1 MSQTFRLRKP
11 VPAEKA
17 ERSYWIQSSGMSE
30 ADYLPA
36 LHGHIDA
43 EIAIVGGG
51 LTGLWTA
58 WRIKELNPDADVVI
72 LEADFCGS
80 GASGRNGGQVHTW
93 FGSLDY
99 LRSVV
104 GRKEAIR
111 LARATRDAI
120 AEMQQ
125 LQADGV
131 LEMDLRLGGFVSVS
145 VAEAHDGG
153 WSEKLAELE
162 TIGEEPFEAMG
173 RERAQEVS
181 AAATSREGVFEQF
194 SGTMDPF
201 KLSRSLRDQLV
212 SRGVRIYEQSPVV
225 EFRTGSPSVFV
236 TASGS
241 VTAERVLLATG
252 AWAGSIPQI
261 NRSIYTVDG
270 QVVTTEPIPELLDKI
285 GMEPG
290 RAISDS
296 QMQVLYLQRTVDDR
310 LLLGQGSG
318 LPVYK
323 DQLGQRT
330 NHNPR
335 LQEDVTA
342 ELRRMYPQLKNVAI
356 DYSWAGPI
364 DISASHL
371 PIIDTLS
378 KAPNVLYCVGW
389 TGTALAQI
397 PVVARMLAARLLDVD
412 DEWSRSP
419 LADQSD
425 RITTVFP
432 EPFRYIGA
440 NVVRKAVQRRVVRE
454 RAGKRVAWPTRA
466 LISLMPRYR
475 EPAQEYVPT
484 ERS

>member
-1 MSQTFRLRKP
+1 MSQTFRLRQP
-11 VPAEKA
+11 VPAEAA
-17 ERSYWIQSSGMSE
+17 ERSYWIQASGMRDD
-30 ADYLPA
+30 DYLPA
-36 LHGHIDA
+36 LRGDIDA
-43 EIAIVGGG
+43 DIAIVGGG

-58 WRIKELNPDADVVI
+58 WRIKELDPAADI
-72 LEADFCGS
+72 AIIEADFCGS
-80 GASGRNGGQVHTW
+80 GASGRNGGHVHTW

-104 GRKEAIR
+104 GREEAIR
-111 LARATRDAI
+111 LASATRDAI

-145 VAEAHDGG
+145 VAAAHDGG
-153 WSEKLAELE
+153 WKQKLSELE
-162 TIGEEPFEAMG
+162 SIGEEPFEPMG

-181 AAATSREGVFEQF
+181 AATTSREGVFEQF

-201 KLSRSLRDQLV
+201 KLSRSLRDRLI
-212 SRGVRIYEQSPVV
+212 SGGVRIYEQSPVV
-225 EFRTGSPSVFV
+225 ELRTGSPSAL
-236 TASGS
+236 TTPEGS
-241 VTAERVLLATG
+241 VIAKHVLIAAG

-261 NRSIYTVDG
+261 NRAVYTVDG
-270 QVVTTEPIPELLDKI
+270 QVVTTEPIPELLDGI
-285 GMEPG
+285 GLEAG

-323 DQLGQRT
+323 DRLGKRT
-330 NHNPR
+330 NHNPQ

-342 ELRRMYPQLKNVAI
+342 ELRRMYPQLKDVAI

-371 PIIDTLS
+371 PIIDALDG
-378 KAPNVLYCVGW
+378 APNVLFCVGW

-397 PVVARMLAARLLDVD
+397 PVVARMLAARLLGVD
-412 DEWSRSP
+412 DEWSKSP
-419 LADQSD
+419 LADQSG
-425 RITTVFP
+425 RITRVFP
-432 EPFRYIGA
+432 EPFRFIGA
-440 NVVRKAVQRRVVRE
+440 SVVRKAVQRRVVRE

>member
-1 MSQTFRLRKP
+1 MSQTFRLRRP
-11 VPAEKA
+11 VAA
-17 ERSYWIQSSGMSE
+17 NASQRSYWIQSSGMDE
-30 ADYLPA
+30 ADYLPPLRGNIEA
-36 LHGHIDA
+36 D
-43 EIAIVGGG
+43 IAIVGGG

-58 WRIKELNPDADVVI
+58 WRIKELEPDADVVI
-72 LEADFCGS
+72 VEADFCGA

-104 GRKEAIR
+104 GREEASR

-120 AEMQQ
+120 LELEQA
-125 LQADGV
+125 QADSV
-131 LEMDLRLGGFVSVS
+131 LEMDLRLRGFVSVS
-145 VAEAHDGG
+145 VAAAHDDG
-153 WSEKLAELE
+153 WKQNLADLE
-162 TIGEEPFEAMG
+162 AIGEEPYEAMG
-173 RERAQEVS
+173 RERALEVS
-181 AAATSREGVFEQF
+181 AAASSREGIFERL

-201 KLSRSLRDQLV
+201 KLCRSLRSGLIR
-212 SRGVRIYEQSPVV
+212 RGVRIFEQSPVT
-225 EFRTGSPSVFV
+225 EFRTGTPSKLK
-236 TASGS
+236 TPEGRIEAKQ
-241 VTAERVLLATG
+241 VLIATG

-261 NRSIYTVDG
+261 NRAVYTVDG
-270 QVVTTEPIPELLDKI
+270 QVVTTEPIPELLDEI
-285 GMEPG
+285 GLEPG

-296 QMQVLYLQRTVDDR
+296 QMQVLYWQRTVDDR

-323 DQLGQRT
+323 DRLGTRT

-342 ELRRMYPQLKNVAI
+342 ELRRTYPQLKDVAI

-371 PIIDTLS
+371 PVIDTLDD
-378 KAPNVLYCVGW
+378 APNVLFCVGW

-397 PVVARMLAARLLDVD
+397 PVVARMLAARLLHVD

-419 LADQSD
+419 LADQSG
-425 RITTVFP
+425 RITAVFP

-454 RAGKRVAWPTRA
+454 REGKRVAWPTRA

-484 ERS
+484 ARP